1 MEQKC
6 PYLLPADRAPALPT
20 QYAGEPTFVCLG
32 KPAPLLPHTPHNS
45 LSSLSLSDQNIPETG
60 EQLKKSSYGPNDCCY
75 SYCDGP
81 ASGVCTICQEF
92 VTPAA
97 QPDTAAGNGST
108 SGPRVHNITLTL
120 SSPPAE
126 HARAASVSLALRNVS
141 QSTSATAG
149 GDLLLQRLPYYAHHD
164 SVYYYDVDE
173 GNDMPPQ
180 ALSDG
185 CAAVPAVTNRCEI
198 PYFASGVAPTPPTQL
213 LVWLS
218 ALLGLLSSCGAARQR
233 CQRTQRG
240 GGGGGG
246 GATTR
251 VDCAAN
257 CHELL
262 AAELLPHGAKT
273 RRRRVGAGGVAGGAV
288 YVVGVGVGNG
298 NASANAFTARPAW
311 AWAWAWPYNRSSI
324 SSRGS
329 SSRGKSKAPKSSR
342 SGSDAARISCL
353 HSHSDLRMDVHVR
366 VECSTRH
373 RDARN
378 YRYFYYYN
386 YNINDWWRRW
396 KSESGAL

>member
-32 KPAPLLPHTPHNS
+32 EPAAPCVPLYRYVTHTH
-45 LSSLSLSDQNIPETG
+45 LSPYLSLIVSDQNIPETG

-92 VTPAA
+92 VTPSG
-97 QPDTAAGNGST
+97 QPDTVAAGNGST

-126 HARAASVSLALRNVS
+126 HARAASISLALRNVS
-141 QSTSATAG
+141 QLAATTAG
-149 GDLLLQRLPYYAHHD
+149 GDLLLQRLPYYAQHD

-173 GNDMPPQ
+173 GSDMPPQ

-185 CAAVPAVTNRCEI
+185 CAAVPAVTSRCEI

-233 CQRTQRG
+233 CQRTRG
-240 GGGGGG
+240 GGGGG
-246 GATTR
+246 AMAR
-251 VDCAAN
+251 VDCAAS

-262 AAELLPHGAKT
+262 AAELLPPGAKT
-273 RRRRVGAGGVAGGAV
+273 RRRRGVGGVGGGAV

-311 AWAWAWPYNRSSI
+311 AWAWAWPYNRSS
-324 SSRGS
+324 
-329 SSRGKSKAPKSSR
+329 RGKSKAPKSSR
-342 SGSDAARISCL
+342 NGGDARMSCL
-353 HSHSDLRMDVHVR
+353 LSHSALGMDVHVR
-366 VECSTRH
+366 VGCSAGH

>member
-1 MEQKC
+1 M
-6 PYLLPADRAPALPT
+6 
-20 QYAGEPTFVCLG
+20 
-32 KPAPLLPHTPHNS
+32 
-45 LSSLSLSDQNIPETG
+45 
-60 EQLKKSSYGPNDCCY
+60 
-75 SYCDGP
+75 
-81 ASGVCTICQEF
+81 
-92 VTPAA
+92 TPAA

-141 QSTSATAG
+141 QSTAATAG

-185 CAAVPAVTNRCEI
+185 CAAVPAVTSRCEI

-246 GATTR
+246 GATAR
-251 VDCAAN
+251 VDCAAS

-273 RRRRVGAGGVAGGAV
+273 RRRRVAAGTGAGGAV

-311 AWAWAWPYNRSSI
+311 AWAWAWPYNRNSS
-324 SSRGS
+324 SSRGN
-329 SSRGKSKAPKSSR
+329 SRGKSKAPKSSR

-353 HSHSDLRMDVHVR
+353 LSHSDLRMDVHVR
-366 VECSTRH
+366 VECRTRH